1 MEPRG
6 YWRKEVQMKEYGK
19 SELVIN
25 IERIASVQSFFGVLL
40 LIPRTMP
47 RTYRRVTEKASWT
60 SEQLQ
65 AAVKSIENG
74 TPSDKQHEK

>member
-1 MEPRG
+1 
-6 YWRKEVQMKEYGK
+6 
-19 SELVIN
+19 
-25 IERIASVQSFFGVLL
+25 
-40 LIPRTMP
+40 MP

-74 TPSDKQHEK
+74 TPIRQAALRFKIPRSSLQKRIKEKSFANPKPYQTSGFKVQDP